1 METALADS
9 GMSYQHRFRDVRD
22 KSDLPP
28 AQKRLRQ
35 RSKPTLKAMSGPW
48 CS

>member
-9 GMSYQHRFRDVRD
+9 GMSYRHRFPDVRD

-28 AQKRLRQ
+28 AQERWRQ
-35 RSKPTLKAMSGPW
+35 RSKPTLKAMNGPR